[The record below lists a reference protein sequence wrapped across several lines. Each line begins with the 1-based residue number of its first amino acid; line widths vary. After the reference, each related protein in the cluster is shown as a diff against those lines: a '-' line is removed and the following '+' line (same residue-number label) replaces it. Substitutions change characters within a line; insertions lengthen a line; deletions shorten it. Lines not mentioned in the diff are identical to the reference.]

1 MANAEVL
8 KQIYELKWNI
18 SSRVQSSEIKSNFLI
33 IYSLVGLKL
42 TLKNE
47 TKVILNMFPTVNPTE
62 KGLFRFS
69 NKLINW

>member
-1 MANAEVL
+1 MTNPEVL

-18 SSRVQSSEIKSNFLI
+18 LSRVQSSEIKYNILI

-47 TKVILNMFPTVNPTE
+47 TKVILNMFPTVNPTK
-62 KGLFRFS
+62 KGLFRSS
-69 NKLINW
+69 NKLMN